1 MVNWGEDRQMM
12 SEREA
17 SVRERRH
24 MGWRDVKLCLVYNL
38 GKSAFLTCH

>member
-17 SVRERRH
+17 SVRERRR
-24 MGWRDVKLCLVYNL
+24 GWDGGMSNF
-38 GKSAFLTCH
+38 A